1 MAKPYI
7 HAKSSAKRFGGKLE
21 DYLPVHDFLDSS
33 KAFVADSRHRALLH
47 STFGIFLCE
56 KVFGHIIKNSDGKE
70 VSVRDI
76 AEQHILEDFHFKF
89 IPTPQDYLENMELQP
104 WMVNAISGEPNS
116 AKKAK
121 FSLKG
126 KTLTLKSSEVTIVH

>member
-1 MAKPYI
+1 MAKPYV
-7 HAKSSAKRFGGKLE
+7 HAKSSAKRFGGTLE
-21 DYLPVHDFLDSS
+21 PYLPIHDFLDSS

-56 KVFGHIIKNSDGKE
+56 KVFGHVIKNSEGRE

-76 AEQHILEDFHFKF
+76 AEQHILEDYRFKF
-89 IPTPQDYLENMELQP
+89 IPTPQDYLEHMQIQP
-104 WMVNAISGEPNS
+104 WMMNAIADMPNS

-121 FSLKG
+121 CNLKG
-126 KTLTLKSSEVTIVH
+126 KKITLRASEITIVV